1 MGCDI
6 HWFSETKV
14 NDQWKCDQAAS
25 FSENCDGEKIPDM
38 DSFPNDDRDYWFFG
52 LIQPGVRTEWDWSFP
67 ERVEIPE
74 DLSKEVKNILKK
86 WDIEGHSN
94 GYLTRAEILEKLKE
108 LTTMKTE
115 ELIHPTHVGKVIQ
128 HHFKRLQ
135 EVAANLNAEV
145 PDTDQRIV
153 FFFDN

>member
-14 NDQWKCDQAAS
+14 NDQWKCDQANS
-25 FSENCDGEKIPDM
+25 FSENCGGENYTYM
-38 DSFPNDDRDYWFFG
+38 DYFPNVDRDYWFFG
-52 LIQPGVRTEWDWSFP
+52 LIQPGVRSKWTWSFP
-67 ERVEIPE
+67 EREETPE
-74 DLSKEVKNILKK
+74 DLSKEVKSILKS
-86 WDIEGHSN
+86 WGMNGHSN
-94 GYLTRAEILEKLKE
+94 GYLTRAEILEKIKE

-115 ELIHPTHVGKVIQ
+115 ELLHPTNMNEVIQ
-128 HHFKRLQ
+128 HHCKRLQ
-135 EVAANLNAEV
+135 EVVANLNAKV